1 MEPKRDTDEPV
12 ELEPVGIRE
21 VRHAGFRGSK
31 NIVVLTGAG
40 ASVASGIPPFRGPG
54 GLWNDPQ
61 IERFAHRDILE
72 TDPMAAWK
80 FFGALRE
87 KARSANPNAAHD
99 ALARFENGLVPGQG
113 FLLITQNVDGLH
125 QRAGSRSMVELHGS
139 VLRTRCSN
147 YECTLAPYSDDETHS
162 QVLPLCPV
170 CGSVLRPDLVF
181 FGELCNPAIDH
192 EVKKALRACDLFI
205 SVGTSGTVSPANGL
219 VRCAQYAGA
228 LTIYINL
235 EAMDPPN
242 PCYQETILGKAEEV
256 LPDLFGN
263 GTPARKE
270 MPEDVNSAAG
280 RDG

>member
-1 MEPKRDTDEPV
+1 MEPKPDVDEPA
-12 ELEPVGIRE
+12 ELEPIGIRE
-21 VRHAGFRGSK
+21 VRRAGFRGFK

-40 ASVASGIPPFRGPG
+40 TSVASGIPPFRGPG

-61 IERFAHRDILE
+61 IERFAHREILD
-72 TDPMAAWK
+72 TDPMAAWT

-87 KARSANPNAAHD
+87 TARSAKPNAAHD
-99 ALARFENGLVPGQG
+99 ALVRFENGLRSGQR

-147 YECTLAPYSDDETHS
+147 YECTMAPYADDETHS
-162 QVLPLCPV
+162 RVLPVCPV
-170 CGSVLRPDLVF
+170 CGSVLRPALVF
-181 FGELCNPAIDH
+181 FGELCNPAVDH
-192 EVKKALRACDLFI
+192 EVKKALRDCDLFI

-219 VRCAQYAGA
+219 VRSAQYAGA

-242 PCYQETILGKAEEV
+242 PYFQETILGKAEDV
-256 LPDLFGN
+256 LPGLF
-263 GTPARKE
+263 P
-270 MPEDVNSAAG
+270 
-280 RDG
+280 